1 MAQKEPVK
9 ELKKI
14 ERVLKDIKE
23 NTEGGAWSS
32 FSRGILYGVGIVVGT
47 LVGATLLGWVL
58 SLFGVIPGFD
68 EIAGRLSTT
77 LKDTY

>member
-14 ERVLKDIKE
+14 ERVLKDIKD
-23 NTEGGAWSS
+23 NTGGGAWSS

-47 LVGATLLGWVL
+47 LVGATLLGWIL
-58 SLFGVIPGFD
+58 SIFGIIPGFD
-68 EIAGRLSTT
+68 EIAGRLSST
-77 LKDTY
+77 LNNTY